1 MNMKIKKG
9 DKVMM
14 MAGKDRTKSGKVLSV
29 DAKNGT
35 VMVEGLNMF
44 KKSMKPRKQGE
55 KGQVVSMP
63 QAIKISKINIIC
75 SSCGKPTRIG
85 YKLESKSKTRICKK
99 CNASI

>member
-14 MAGKDRTKSGKVLSV
+14 MGGKDSGKTGKVLSV
-29 DAKNGT
+29 DTKTGKA
-35 VMVEGLNMF
+35 MVEGLNMF
-44 KKSMKPRKQGE
+44 KKSVRPRKQGE
-55 KGQVVSMP
+55 KGQVISVP
-63 QAIKISKINIIC
+63 QAITMSKINIIC

-85 YKLESKSKTRICKK
+85 YKLESKSKIRICKK